1 MGGKAVGTIEAFM
14 HGDDRKF
21 DAEDKRLMG
30 ALGKVA
36 SLAYQTLASIKFQIV
51 EREKAE
57 APLRELNEPLE
68 HRVQAETR
76 ERLQIWNMAT
86 CPTAESAQMNPT
98 FQFSTGGDN
107 SFQVLREDRDRV

>member
-1 MGGKAVGTIEAFM
+1 M
-14 HGDDRKF
+14 HSDDRKF

-57 APLRELNEPLE
+57 AALSELNETLE
-68 HRVQAETR
+68 HRVQAETH
-76 ERLQIWNMAT
+76 EGLQIWNMPMVAAG
-86 CPTAESAQMNPT
+86 PTAES
-98 FQFSTGGDN
+98 G
-107 SFQVLREDRDRV
+107 R